1 MPNLVG
7 GTAVFGGAVAIVLSY
22 VVRSMPAGQR
32 TAVGALAQLHPS
44 IEQASADLGASQGT
58 TFRRIT
64 LPLIRPA
71 LLTGLCYSFAR
82 CMTSVSAVIFLV
94 TPETQII
101 TSQILNA
108 SNNGRYGVAFAYCTV
123 LTVVILLAFGLIRII
138 LGKTAVL
145 SRVDAIQ
152 RG

>member
-1 MPNLVG
+1 MLR
-7 GTAVFGGAVAIVLSY
+7 TTKDSTMAIDPPS
-22 VVRSMPAGQR
+22 

-44 IEQASADLGASQGT
+44 IEQASADLGASQAT

-82 CMTSVSAVIFLV
+82 CMTTVSTVVFLV
-94 TPETQII
+94 TPETKII

-123 LTVVILLAFGLIRII
+123 LTVLVLLAFGVIRLL
-138 LGKTAVL
+138 LGSTAAL
-145 SRVDAIQ
+145 NRVASTTST
-152 RG
+152 R